1 MPQRLTLDDLPPEYR
16 EQAVRQI
23 GDVPVGD
30 QGGQDGLAG
39 RSGLDGQGGGEA
51 FDGPERRLQAD
62 CEEVLRA
69 MSLPFYHPFDARRSN
84 PGWPDLTVAL
94 PGGRVAFIE
103 LKNAEGEMSME
114 QRRVMGSLIALG
126 HYYGVARSVGQMIA
140 MLAEAQG
147 MAAGAPITSG
157 P

>member
-1 MPQRLTLDDLPPEYR
+1 
-16 EQAVRQI
+16 
-23 GDVPVGD
+23 
-30 QGGQDGLAG
+30 
-39 RSGLDGQGGGEA
+39 
-51 FDGPERRLQAD
+51 
-62 CEEVLRA
+62 
-69 MSLPFYHPFDARRSN
+69 
-84 PGWPDLTVAL
+84 
-94 PGGRVAFIE
+94 
-103 LKNAEGEMSME
+103 MSME